1 MPIKHAALKQLR
13 KDKVRHAR
21 NQSVESELK
30 TFTKQFL
37 TLINAKKVEE
47 ARNLLHTIEKKYDR
61 AASKHVIHRNT
72 ASRIKSR
79 LTRRLNRSAVKN

>member
-13 KDKVRHAR
+13 KDKVRHSR
-21 NQSVESELK
+21 NQAVQSELK

-37 TLINAKKVEE
+37 SLINTKKIDE
-47 ARNLLHTIEKKYDR
+47 ARNMLSQLEKKYDR

-72 ASRIKSR
+72 ASRMKSR
-79 LTRRLNRSAVKN
+79 LTLRLNRSGSKR

>member
-1 MPIKHAALKQLR
+1 MPIKHAAVKQLR

-21 NQSVESELK
+21 NQAVESELK

-37 TLINAKKVEE
+37 TLINAKKVDE
-47 ARNLLHTIEKKYDR
+47 ARSLLQTLEKKYDR

-72 ASRIKSR
+72 ASRVKSR
-79 LTRRLNRSAVKN
+79 LSRRLNRSSVKK